1 MGVAVWGEL
10 CGVSYVG
17 GCVGELCVGEPC
29 VWELCVGNCGGS
41 CVWGN
46 CVGDDQSMSYALRTH
61 L

>member
-17 GCVGELCVGEPC
+17 GCVGQLCVGEPC

-41 CVWGN
+41 CVWVAVWGEL
-46 CVGDDQSMSYALRTH
+46 CGG
-61 L
+61 

>member
-41 CVWGN
+41 CVWVAVWGGAVWGMTN
-46 CVGDDQSMSYALRTH
+46 L
-61 L
+61 

>member
-10 CGVSYVG
+10 CG

-41 CVWGN
+41 CVWVAVWGEL
-46 CVGDDQSMSYALRTH
+46 CGG
-61 L
+61 